1 VFSVDDRDRA
11 RDHVLGLAEADRR
24 LVSAAV
30 AISALQR
37 ESTEAADLAAR
48 VDAQLRELADSSGSQ
63 PSR

>member
-24 LVSAAV
+24 VVAAAV